1 MAAWLRNFGIALV
14 AATLSLVWTGG
25 AAEAAS
31 TTSYQLMLQSRSD
44 TAAPNEVYLASFASL
59 DDVFSQTIG
68 APTGFTQ
75 IEITPGFEITGMTK
89 DDSGFR
95 VLLQSR
101 ADTAAPGEVYLA
113 SFNSLDDIFSQT
125 IGSPSAF
132 TQIEVTPNFQ
142 IAGLTW
148 DGTGYR
154 MLLQSRLDAAA
165 PNEVYLAS
173 FATLDDIFSQ
183 TIGSPTAFTQIEIT
197 PGFRIADFTWDGS
210 GYRMLLQS
218 RLDAAAPNEVYLASF
233 ATLDD
238 LLTQTIGGPTGF
250 TQLEITPNFR
260 IVGFSS
266 VTTMDPLPPGVPEPM
281 SWALLI
287 IGFGATGAVMRGRR
301 QFA

>member
-1 MAAWLRNFGIALV
+1 
-14 AATLSLVWTGG
+14 
-25 AAEAAS
+25 
-31 TTSYQLMLQSRSD
+31 
-44 TAAPNEVYLASFASL
+44 
-59 DDVFSQTIG
+59 
-68 APTGFTQ
+68 
-75 IEITPGFEITGMTK
+75 
-89 DDSGFR
+89 
-95 VLLQSR
+95 
-101 ADTAAPGEVYLA
+101 
-113 SFNSLDDIFSQT
+113 
-125 IGSPSAF
+125 
-132 TQIEVTPNFQ
+132 
-142 IAGLTW
+142 
-148 DGTGYR
+148 

>member
-1 MAAWLRNFGIALV
+1 MAAWLRKLGIALV

-89 DDSGFR
+89 DASGFR

-101 ADTAAPGEVYLA
+101 ADTAALGEVYLA
-113 SFNSLDDIFSQT
+113 SFNS
-125 IGSPSAF
+125 
-132 TQIEVTPNFQ
+132 
-142 IAGLTW
+142 
-148 DGTGYR
+148 
-154 MLLQSRLDAAA
+154 
-165 PNEVYLAS
+165 
-173 FATLDDIFSQ
+173 LDDIFSQ

-218 RLDAAAPNEVYLASF
+218 RLDAAAPN
-233 ATLDD
+233 
-238 LLTQTIGGPTGF
+238 
-250 TQLEITPNFR
+250 FR